1 MIGALA
7 HVAQLAQAAPTPTG
21 PDAPIPTPA
30 LVVQPIVPEIL
41 LCVAAIVGMLYEAFA
56 PRSSRNV
63 HLVLALTG
71 LAGAGVAAI
80 RLWGWEGAAT
90 VLGDTVAAD
99 RFTVVATVVLVV
111 AAAFGCVL
119 YTHETESGR
128 LPWRGEF
135 YPLVLFATAGMVL
148 MVAANDLIVV
158 FLALEILSLSL
169 YVLTGLGGRRSSEA
183 AMKYFLLGAFSSA
196 FFLYGVAM
204 AYGAT
209 ASTKI
214 PAVVGALSGQTGSQA
229 LALLAMGFL
238 AIGFG
243 FKVSA
248 APFHMWTPDV
258 YQGAPT
264 PVVAYMSAATKVAAF
279 FALIR
284 VFDVAFQ
291 PLTSAWTPIVYA
303 VSLLSVVLGAVLA
316 AAQRDVKRMLAY
328 SSVAHAGFI
337 LAGLTSADVIGI
349 RAAMFY
355 LIAYSVMTVGAFG
368 VTMLVAVRTAE
379 PSSYESYDG
388 LAARSP
394 GLAALLTV
402 FLLSL
407 AGIPPTVGFI
417 AKLTV
422 FGAAIRAGNWPLALV
437 CVLAS
442 VIAAYAYLRVI
453 VRMYFRRPALDVEDD
468 RAIVPQVAGVVLAA
482 AVFVLGV
489 FPRLLSGIIERASIL
504 RW

>member
-1 MIGALA
+1 MIA
-7 HVAQLAQAAPTPTG
+7 HIAQLAQATPPPTG
-21 PDAPIPTPA
+21 PDAPLPTPP
-30 LVVQPIVPEIL
+30 LVFQPLVPQL
-41 LCVAAIVGMLYEAFA
+41 VLFGVGVVGLLYEAFA
-56 PRSSRNV
+56 RRSSRGV
-63 HLVLALTG
+63 HLVIALTG
-71 LAGAGVAAI
+71 LIGAGATAV
-80 RLWGWEGAAT
+80 RLWNWTGAT
-90 VLGDTVAAD
+90 SVLGDAIAAD
-99 RFTVVATVVLVV
+99 RFTVIATVVLVV
-111 AAAFGCVL
+111 AAAFGCL
-119 YTHETESGR
+119 FYTHDAAGGLARS
-128 LPWRGEF
+128 RGEF
-135 YPLVLFATAGMVL
+135 YPLVLFATTGMV
-148 MVAANDLIVV
+148 MIVAANDLIVV

-169 YVLTGLGGRRSSEA
+169 YVLTGLGGRRSGEA

-209 ASTKI
+209 TTTKI

-238 AIGFG
+238 LIGFG

-279 FALIR
+279 FALMR
-284 VFDVAFQ
+284 VLDVALQ
-291 PLTSAWTPIVYA
+291 PLTTSWTPLVYA
-303 VSLLSVVLGAVLA
+303 ISLISAVVGSVVAV
-316 AAQRDVKRMLAY
+316 AQRDVKRMLAY

-337 LAGLTSADVIGI
+337 LAAITSPDVIGI

-355 LIAYSVMTVGAFG
+355 LIAYAVMTVGAFG
-368 VTMLVAVRTAE
+368 LTALVAVRT
-379 PSSYESYDG
+379 PDPTSYDRYDG

-394 GLAALLTV
+394 VLAALLTI

-417 AKLTV
+417 AKLSV

-437 CVLAS
+437 CMLAS
-442 VIAAYAYLRVI
+442 VVAAYAYLRVV
-453 VRMYFRRPALDVEDD
+453 VRMYFRRAADDEVHDD
-468 RAIVPQVAGVVLAA
+468 RGLVPVVSGIALAA
-482 AVFVLGV
+482 AVLVLGV
-489 FPRLLSGIIERASIL
+489 FPRLLSNVIDKASVL
-504 RW
+504 RWG